1 MRAGTQYDVLAAQAE
16 QFGGTQ
22 PSLYGERQQ
31 SPVAAPAPSAKVW
44 RGEKRFDLGGGEK
57 CNRPTHEALAR
68 YGEYALC
75 QAAVL
80 WGMQGDVTEEG
91 VNRGEPHVAASGAVA
106 AVLLQ
111 VIEEGS
117 EERRIQI
124 VEGQIGRRLSQSLLC
139 VVQEQTKG
147 IAVARNGVCAG
158 LALSHEP
165 IGEE

>member
-1 MRAGTQYDVLAAQAE
+1 MRAGTQCDVLAAQAE

-44 RGEKRFDLGGGEK
+44 RGKKRFDLGGGEK
-57 CNRPTHEALAR
+57 CNRPTHEAIAR

-91 VNRGEPHVAASGAVA
+91 VNRGEPHVAASGALPTLRKRRGFF
-106 AVLLQ
+106 VLILLTATSSR
-111 VIEEGS
+111 EGT
-117 EERRIQI
+117 
-124 VEGQIGRRLSQSLLC
+124 RL
-139 VVQEQTKG
+139 KH
-147 IAVARNGVCAG
+147 A
-158 LALSHEP
+158 
-165 IGEE
+165 